1 MKASPNATRRTVIIM
16 YGLNSIPICLE
27 YLSEYYATVVERD
40 F

>member
-1 MKASPNATRRTVIIM
+1 MKASPNATRRTMMIT

>member
-1 MKASPNATRRTVIIM
+1 MKASPNATRKTLIIM